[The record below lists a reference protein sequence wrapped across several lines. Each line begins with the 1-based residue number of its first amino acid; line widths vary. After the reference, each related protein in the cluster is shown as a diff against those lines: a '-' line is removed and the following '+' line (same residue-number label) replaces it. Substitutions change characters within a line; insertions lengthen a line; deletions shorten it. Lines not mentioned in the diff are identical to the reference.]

1 MALTSFTIFGR
12 AWGRPNPR
20 GTSWRAEVA
29 KRRAPLIFRARF
41 AARHNIVYGSPG
53 HLPGLP
59 LWYLPQSAVFARRGT
74 TFAFDTLRFVDTLR
88 HGSSAIEIAVN
99 LVLPLSN
106 DGTLEVA
113 PVRKPPL
120 QF

>member
-1 MALTSFTIFGR
+1 VESRSRQATCGSKFPHTFAEDAAYHPLRFPRATTRPALM
-12 AWGRPNPR
+12 
-20 GTSWRAEVA
+20 V
-29 KRRAPLIFRARF
+29 
-41 AARHNIVYGSPG
+41 
-53 HLPGLP
+53 
-59 LWYLPQSAVFARRGT
+59 LPQSAVFARRGT

-120 QF
+120 QFWIPIR